1 MGTKTRASVLNS
13 EINLPSPACTRDI
26 TGGLYLARLSIL
38 GISFVAF
45 LTNTNV
51 EITIITITHPKPIAI
66 YLKTFLKV
74 RFSIFSDMSSVLSIR

>member
-13 EINLPSPACTRDI
+13 DINLPSPACTRDI

-38 GISFVAF
+38 GISLVAF
-45 LTNTNV
+45 LTKTNI
-51 EITIITITHPKPIAI
+51 EIAIITITPPKPAAR

-74 RFSIFSDMSSVLSIR
+74 LFLIFSDMSSVLFIR